1 MTFGIM
7 LSAFNAK
14 YFKKKID
21 LYAQFIPQMLFL
33 QSIFGY
39 MCFLIVLKWVI
50 QWDTNQAPRLL
61 NLMIDMILQP
71 WAFPAE
77 YQMFPGQVWHLS
89 CPSHHTSPLSL
100 VLLQQ
105 LFTL

>member
-39 MCFLIVLKWVI
+39 MCFLIVL
-50 QWDTNQAPRLL
+50 
-61 NLMIDMILQP
+61 
-71 WAFPAE
+71 
-77 YQMFPGQVWHLS
+77 
-89 CPSHHTSPLSL
+89 
-100 VLLQQ
+100 
-105 LFTL
+105 